1 METTGDLGYGI
12 YSLTVVGMFLV
23 ATVIHICLWNKDHT
37 FCVRCIIVT
46 DFCLWKSII
55 ISYQVRKSEKK
66 TISILIIA
74 ATTSNLILKLLNAE
88 SEKGAC
94 AANLS
99 YTRSFLSHCATSMK

>member
-55 ISYQVRKSEKK
+55 ISYQVRRSEK
-66 TISILIIA
+66 TISILNHCCYHI
-74 ATTSNLILKLLNAE
+74 K
-88 SEKGAC
+88 
-94 AANLS
+94 S
-99 YTRSFLSHCATSMK
+99 YFEIVKCRI